1 MGFMPPLN
9 LAKNY
14 CMAVVGSFGRFKLSE
29 VGFGS
34 RPETK
39 KFFCVVKDLLNP
51 PKRVESVP

>member
-51 PKRVESVP
+51 PKRV